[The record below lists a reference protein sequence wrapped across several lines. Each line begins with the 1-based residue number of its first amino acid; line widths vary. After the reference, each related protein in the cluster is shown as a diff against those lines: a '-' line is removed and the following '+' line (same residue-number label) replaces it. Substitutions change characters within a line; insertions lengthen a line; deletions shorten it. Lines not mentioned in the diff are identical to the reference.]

1 MQRNG
6 SFQSKWKKSCES
18 TVQYC
23 STLISIINYNVL
35 LLQIPGNEMAVFYLV
50 EDSSTLI
57 SFLIGK
63 KEPILIKKKKGMNWR
78 HAGAT
83 ISITESS

>member
-1 MQRNG
+1 M
-6 SFQSKWKKSCES
+6 
-18 TVQYC
+18 QYC

-63 KEPILIKKKKGMNWR
+63 KEPILIKKKKR
-78 HAGAT
+78 HELEACWCYYQHH
-83 ISITESS
+83 